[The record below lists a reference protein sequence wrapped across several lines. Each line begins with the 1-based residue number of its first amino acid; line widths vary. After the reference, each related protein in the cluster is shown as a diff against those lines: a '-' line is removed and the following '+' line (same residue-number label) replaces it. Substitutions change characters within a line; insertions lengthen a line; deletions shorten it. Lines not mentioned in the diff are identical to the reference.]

1 MGEDALPQADE
12 CQRLFLRC
20 IGWKRERRDGYHVLT
35 YTDTLAQTGCEDVE
49 TTERKRSILFAGFV
63 ARMNNERLPKRVM
76 FGEVDRGKGYSGWQE
91 QGWTGCLER
100 DLSLSKALDVSSK
113 EAG

>member
-1 MGEDALPQADE
+1 MSSYADALA
-12 CQRLFLRC
+12 
-20 IGWKRERRDGYHVLT
+20 K
-35 YTDTLAQTGCEDVE
+35 AGCENIE
-49 TTERKRSILFAGFV
+49 TIVRKRRTLFTGFV
-63 ARMNNERLPKRVM
+63 ARMDSERLPKRVM